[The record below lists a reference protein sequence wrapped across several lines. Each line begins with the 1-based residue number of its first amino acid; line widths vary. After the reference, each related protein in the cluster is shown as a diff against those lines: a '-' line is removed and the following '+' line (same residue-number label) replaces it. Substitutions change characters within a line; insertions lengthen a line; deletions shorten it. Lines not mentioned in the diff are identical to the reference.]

1 MEGTVTVTRA
11 GEVSVHTYVAPE
23 RGWRAASHLIELP
36 SQLVL
41 FDAQLTLD
49 YARELMGHAAATGK
63 PVTRC
68 YISHAHPDHFAG
80 TTLVD
85 APIYALTSQKELIDR
100 SGDLRIRRAYQ
111 LTPGHEDTAL
121 PPARPVDHVAEAGE
135 EVIDGVRL
143 RLQPVLDAE
152 TTEQLTIGLPDQRI
166 LIAQDVVYHGVHS
179 FIGEHNFASWSA
191 ALDQLGSWPYDIVL
205 AADATGSDG
214 GAVGHAGLPEPHRK
228 VSAVAGTSE
237 QTTQSSPAR
246 GSGATVKER
255 WAFAA
260 AAASMAV
267 LFMGNSLPSAL
278 YGLLRTAFGYSSL
291 TQTLLYAVPVV
302 LVILPGLL
310 VSGTLSD
317 VIGRRAPIVTGLT
330 VFAAGDVRRAAHPR
344 RWIWGCR

>member
-1 MEGTVTVTRA
+1 MEGTVAVTRA

-80 TTLVD
+80 TALVD
-85 APIYALTSQKELIDR
+85 APTYALTSQKELIDR

-111 LTPGHEDTAL
+111 LTPGHENTAL

-135 EVIDGVRL
+135 EIIDGVRL

-152 TTEQLTIGLPDQRI
+152 TTEQLAIGLPDQRI

-205 AADATGSDG
+205 P
-214 GAVGHAGLPEPHRK
+214 GHGLPGNRQLYGEAK
-228 VSAVAGTSE
+228 AYL
-237 QTTQSSPAR
+237 
-246 GSGATVKER
+246 AT
-255 WAFAA
+255 AA
-260 AAASMAV
+260 AAFAV
-267 LFMGNSLPSAL
+267 
-278 YGLLRTAFGYSSL
+278 
-291 TQTLLYAVPVV
+291 
-302 LVILPGLL
+302 
-310 VSGTLSD
+310 
-317 VIGRRAPIVTGLT
+317 
-330 VFAAGDVRRAAHPR
+330 AAGPDDLSHRLEAAYPGFGGRAMQGLQNFYLYPAPER
-344 RWIWGCR
+344 S